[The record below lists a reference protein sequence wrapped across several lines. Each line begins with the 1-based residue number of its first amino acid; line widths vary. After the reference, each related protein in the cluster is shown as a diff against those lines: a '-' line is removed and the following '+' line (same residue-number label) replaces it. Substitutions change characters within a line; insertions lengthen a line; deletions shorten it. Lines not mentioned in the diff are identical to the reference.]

1 MILDHRINAQQNLDA
16 LQQTRQELLLQ
27 IKKSLETIEE
37 CQELLGRVNAQIEAL
52 KSCGQTKSL

>member
-1 MILDHRINAQQNLDA
+1 MLDHRINAQQNLDA

-52 KSCGQTKSL
+52 KSC